1 MSRALDLSPVLG
13 LDLALDL
20 DLDLGLDLTLA
31 ADLLWAARAS
41 LRLGAF
47 FRVLDFFPRDGFGV
61 LAGLAEA
68 GGFLGGFAASA
79 SAPSIWRA
87 TRQLSPSRFRIREIA
102 WAS

>member
-1 MSRALDLSPVLG
+1 LSRALDLSPVLG
-13 LDLALDL
+13 
-20 DLDLGLDLTLA
+20 LDLGLDLTLA

-41 LRLGAF
+41 LQLGAF
-47 FRVLDFFPRDGFGV
+47 FRALDFFPRYGFGV

-87 TRQLSPSRFRIREIA
+87 TSAIGAMPSTERNMPWRR
-102 WAS
+102 